1 MKTFIALTFIG
12 ILTYAYAQS
21 SGISECKTVKAKTDF
36 SAKRFFTGTWFVSHV
51 QKRTSSTVCQTFT
64 ASTSTEGKYIVEYSY
79 QSKTGEQRNV
89 RCEAEKGGDL
99 KLTFTCT
106 SGDTTFE
113 AVFVIMDTDYNNYAL
128 FYRCVSFPTGYRDDN
143 YLVLSRTGGGQEIPA
158 SLKSLTSDLQL
169 QSCVNIMT
177 VVL

>member
-36 SAKRFFTGTWFVSHV
+36 SAKRFLIT
-51 QKRTSSTVCQTFT
+51 
-64 ASTSTEGKYIVEYSY
+64 
-79 QSKTGEQRNV
+79 
-89 RCEAEKGGDL
+89 
-99 KLTFTCT
+99 
-106 SGDTTFE
+106 GDTTFE

>member
-64 ASTSTEGKYIVEYSY
+64 ASTPSEGKYIVEYTY
-79 QSKTGEQRNV
+79 QSHTGEQRNV
-89 RCEAEKGGDL
+89 RCEAEKGEDL

-113 AVFVIMDTDYNNYAL
+113 AVFVIMSTDYDNYAL
-128 FYRCVSFPTGYRDDN
+128 FYRCVSFPKGYKDDN
-143 YLVLSRTGGGQEIPA
+143 YLVLSRTSGGQVIPA